1 MSNDDYIDQFRNY
14 RGNPNLKG
22 PGVSVE
28 WTPELIQE
36 YIKCSKDPLY
46 FIKTYM
52 RIITKDDGLVGFDLY
67 PYQEEMVKSMANNR
81 FSIFTTARQAGK
93 STCVCGFILWYIIFQ
108 EYKTVGLL
116 ADKGETAREILSKV
130 HIAYQHLPKWLQQGV
145 VEQNKGSIVLEN
157 GSRVIA
163 TSTTSNTIRGY
174 SVNLL
179 FIDEAAHIDNWD
191 DFFTAVYP
199 TITSGKTTQIVLV
212 STPFG
217 LNHFHKTWQMALA
230 KENDYHPIKV
240 MWYDVPGRDAKWREE
255 TLRGMNNDYEKFDQE
270 QCCEFLGSSG
280 SLISGWKLKQLVYK
294 TPVLEKDGL
303 SQYIKPE
310 KERRYALVAD
320 VSRGRGIDYSAFSVL
335 DITVMP
341 YQQVAVYR
349 NNLVL
354 PVDYG
359 EVIHNMAKI
368 YNDALVLVETND
380 IGEQITDILY
390 YDYEYTNVVQTENS
404 GPQGKKISQGFSGK
418 HTDRGVRTTVR
429 VKNIGCSILKMLIEQ
444 DQLIVND
451 ANTISELATFSKKL
465 KSYEAEP
472 GKHDD
477 IVMGLVLF
485 AWMSDQNFFREW
497 SDINTLFKLRE
508 KTDEEIMAELVPFG
522 IVDDGQE
529 SDLVNFEGITVRVDD
544 DDEFKW
550 EDQF

>member
-1 MSNDDYIDQFRNY
+1 
-14 RGNPNLKG
+14 
-22 PGVSVE
+22 
-28 WTPELIQE
+28 
-36 YIKCSKDPLY
+36 
-46 FIKTYM
+46 
-52 RIITKDDGLVGFDLY
+52 
-67 PYQEEMVKSMANNR
+67 
-81 FSIFTTARQAGK
+81 
-93 STCVCGFILWYIIFQ
+93 
-108 EYKTVGLL
+108 
-116 ADKGETAREILSKV
+116 
-130 HIAYQHLPKWLQQGV
+130 

-310 KERRYALVAD
+310 KDRRYALVAD

-368 YNDALVLVETND
+368 YND
-380 IGEQITDILY
+380 
-390 YDYEYTNVVQTENS
+390 
-404 GPQGKKISQGFSGK
+404 
-418 HTDRGVRTTVR
+418 
-429 VKNIGCSILKMLIEQ
+429 
-444 DQLIVND
+444 
-451 ANTISELATFSKKL
+451 
-465 KSYEAEP
+465 
-472 GKHDD
+472 
-477 IVMGLVLF
+477 
-485 AWMSDQNFFREW
+485 
-497 SDINTLFKLRE
+497 
-508 KTDEEIMAELVPFG
+508 
-522 IVDDGQE
+522 
-529 SDLVNFEGITVRVDD
+529 
-544 DDEFKW
+544 
-550 EDQF
+550 